1 MRGRSTSQE
10 ECCVGMGM
18 QETEREREREREREI
33 DSIISYRSGGNN
45 RIFALLQSPNKHWG
59 GPGGRGVS
67 QTPHALQKIEI

>member
-1 MRGRSTSQE
+1 MGAWQKHFAGRVL
-10 ECCVGMGM
+10 CGHGNAKD
-18 QETEREREREREREI
+18 REREREREI